1 MSYVLPALRVHQ
13 EFEAIANAT
22 DNRLYACIIAPQ
34 YGLHRYSEEDE
45 KASLGAYDSDAGSV
59 FTPYPDKAAGSVI
72 DVPSNRVYM
81 ENSALRYTTQSLA
94 GGPTDGLLEDNSNK
108 VRCDSLV
115 LKTANDEARSAVFGS
130 RDVQVGDPIR
140 VTPAAGTP
148 VLTSVSGLIAD
159 QDDDTVQAAP
169 DAVNAG
175 TTDGGSATPDYS
187 GITDPLISVAA
198 SLGSYDGLADG
209 VLIERYTVTVKETA
223 GGLTNSVVDIISD
236 SGLDDVLGYILGSG
250 TVPLG
255 ARGASSTITLGGGS
269 LAVGDSYFVDVV
281 MDYTVPAPSAAGP
294 YSGLQDTKYI
304 VKVTQGGTI
313 GVDDPVVQVFTDNG
327 SDSGEATPVTALGA
341 YTVGHFGVSITF
353 AAGDEQLVKGAEFT
367 IDVTAAGAGAVR
379 TLVLADAL
387 AGVAQATALSV
398 EFMLPADY
406 ELEPTQWT
414 SDATSVTIAAG
425 AVHEGN
431 YLGVDQSFDVIN
443 GDAYIDY
450 RELLDTYN
458 NVVSSV
464 QTPEEA
470 SLVCGPA
477 VEENPLGLLV
487 NKALTNSAGVEVY
500 FITTAGE
507 ADSDYEDAID
517 ALTTVPQV
525 YSLVPYSN
533 SLAVRD
539 ALKTHCLSMSSPEK
553 GQWRI
558 WWISAETDRDAAVYD
573 NVSGAT
579 LQAAILG
586 AGGVPGTS
594 PGTAPFNRV
603 VSTQPGVDFLAA
615 GVEAGDTWRTNYQTD
630 AYGVVTYD
638 EYVVDQVGVA
648 ELVLLS
654 GPATAQVTEVKGEA
668 WHNMS
673 LSEYA
678 DAISLIA
685 THSNNRRGYA
695 IWSEPVYDGNNPDG
709 MSLSAVCAAAAGLR
723 SGVAP
728 HRPLTNVTLDGF
740 TMTRTVN
747 FRETQLNTMAG
758 NGIWLVVQT
767 LEGEVYNRHQ
777 VSTDNDDIN
786 MREQT
791 ITTNLDHI
799 CRDFKA
805 AFANFYGRGNVSPE
819 MLKLIRYTA
828 EQQFTVIMSR
838 PYPDTIGPQLL
849 EAVITRL
856 EVNPVLRDQVDLVI
870 VPTLPY
876 PLNNLDIYFII
887 S

>member
-45 KASLGAYDSDAGSV
+45 KASLGDYDSDAGSV
-59 FTPYPDKAAGSVI
+59 FTPYPDKSAGSVI
-72 DVPSNRVYM
+72 DVSSNRVYM
-81 ENSALRYTTQSLA
+81 EDSALRYTTQALA

-115 LKTANDEARSAVFGS
+115 LKTANDEVRSAVFGS

-148 VLTSVSGLIAD
+148 VMTSVSGIVAE
-159 QDDDTVQAAP
+159 QDDDTVQATP
-169 DAVNAG
+169 DVVNAG
-175 TTDGGSATPDYS
+175 ADGGGGSVSEDIS
-187 GITDPLISVAA
+187 GIVDANITVTP
-198 SLGSYDGLADG
+198 SLGTYDGLADG
-209 VLIERYTVTVKETA
+209 VLIEKYTVTVKETT
-223 GGLTNSVVDIISD
+223 GGLSGSVVDIISD
-236 SGLDDVLGYILGSG
+236 SGLDDVLNFLMTSG

-255 ARGASSTITLGGGS
+255 SRGASSLIQLNTGS
-269 LAVGDSYFVDVV
+269 LAVGDVYTVDVV
-281 MDYTVPAPSAAGP
+281 MDYTLPAPSALGP
-294 YSGLQDTKYI
+294 FSGIQDAKYI
-304 VKVTQGGTI
+304 VKVTSGGTI
-313 GVDDPVVQVFTDNG
+313 GGAVTPVIQVFTDNG
-327 SDSGEATPVTALGA
+327 SDSGPVTPVAALGA
-341 YTVGHFGVSITF
+341 FAVGHFGVSITF

-367 IDVTAAGAGAVR
+367 IDVTAAGAGAFK
-379 TLVLADAL
+379 TLILADAI
-387 AGVAQATALSV
+387 AATPQATALDI
-398 EFMLPADY
+398 EFMLLADY
-406 ELEPTQWT
+406 ELEGSQWT
-414 SDATSVTIAAG
+414 SDETSVTIAA
-425 AVHEGN
+425 AAIHAAN
-431 YLGVDQSFDVIN
+431 YLGVDQDFDVID
-443 GDAYIDY
+443 GEAFIDY

-470 SLVCGPA
+470 AEVCGPA
-477 VEENPLGLLV
+477 VDANPLGLLV

-500 FITTAGE
+500 FITTEGE
-507 ADSDYEDAID
+507 ADSDYEEAID

-539 ALKTHCLSMSSPEK
+539 ALKTHCLSMSSPEN

-558 WWISAETDRDAAVYD
+558 WWISAETDRDAVVYD
-573 NVSGAT
+573 EVAGAP
-579 LQAAILG
+579 LKAAILG
-586 AGGVPGTS
+586 SGAG
-594 PGTAPFNRV
+594 GTAPFNRI
-603 VSTQPGVDFLAA
+603 VSADVGVDFLAA
-615 GVEAGDTWRTNYQTD
+615 GVDSGDTWRTNYNTD

-638 EYVVDQVGVA
+638 EYVIDTVGVN
-648 ELVLLS
+648 EMIILN
-654 GPATAQVTEVKGEA
+654 GPSSAQISEIKGEA
-668 WHNMS
+668 WHTMT
-673 LSEYA
+673 LEEYT

-685 THSNNRRGYA
+685 TNSNNRRGYA

-709 MSLSAVCAAAAGLR
+709 MPLSAVCAAAAGLR

-740 TMTRTVN
+740 SMTRTVN
-747 FRETQLNTMAG
+747 FRASQLNTMAG

-805 AFANFYGRGNVSPE
+805 AFADFYGRGNVSQE

-838 PYPDTIGPQLL
+838 PYPDSIGPQLI
-849 EAVITRL
+849 EANITKL
-856 EVNPVLRDQVDLVI
+856 EVNPALRDQVDLVI
-870 VPTLPY
+870 VPVLPY